1 MSFIRMLLAGLFRRA
16 RLESEMD
23 QELRFHMESRAA
35 DLMRA
40 GLPPADA
47 KRRARLEFGGI
58 EKHKEFCREA
68 RGFRVFDELR
78 ADVRYTLRTLRH
90 NPGFASIVVLSLALG
105 IGVNLVC
112 FASLYST
119 VLHPFPYP
127 DLSRIMAV
135 SETRSYSP
143 SERDPV
149 APANYLEWKQDSRS
163 FKQLAAYQ
171 DWEVNLTGVDH
182 PDHIR
187 AALASSEFFSILGL
201 PPALG
206 RTFNAA
212 ECEPGHDAVVVASH
226 GFWRTRMASAP
237 DAVGKT
243 VSLGGRKYTVI
254 GVMPDEF
261 NLPLEAELWAP
272 LALTPEDR
280 AQRTVQTLSVI
291 GRLSPGVSQRQAS
304 ADMDAIARQLE
315 QKYPRTNEQHRA
327 VVTPFLKLM
336 TNESDHFLAVLM
348 CAALFVLMLACTNV
362 GSLQIARA
370 VARQKEM
377 GLRSALGAAPFRIF
391 RQLLTESLVV
401 GLAAG
406 VLALPLAAWYLN
418 VMRSNIPAMVYRIVP
433 GLRGMAINGGVAACG
448 ILLSLLASILCCAP
462 AAFQVLHSRKTEDL
476 NSVLKE
482 GGRNSSASPS
492 RTRIRTTLVVAEVAL
507 AFVLLVGAGLMVGTL
522 QKFMTLNL
530 GYDVKNVLAADVSL
544 SGKEYQKPA
553 RTREFF
559 NNVLRNLDRSENMEA
574 AAAVGDLGLAQS
586 VIIEGRPPSRPGDT
600 RPDIRT
606 TTPHYLKAMRIPLLK
621 GRWLL
626 EQDGPDKVPVVVLSA
641 SVVRHY
647 WPDSNPVGERIK
659 LGNPDSPWL
668 TVVGVT
674 GDVKDWFLGQ
684 PMPAAYVSYR
694 QFPQTSMRLLVRS
707 HLDSR
712 KLSGSLRLAA
722 EAVDREQ
729 PVYNIHTLE
738 QQLYEETSGIRNV
751 TRMMSVYAAIALLLA
766 ITGIYS
772 ISSFFVT
779 QRIREIGVRMS
790 LGATKPAILRMV
802 LSQSYAMTGMGL
814 LIGVPAAILLT
825 IGMSSVL
832 YNIVSVQPVIFALL
846 IVVLGAATGIAG
858 YIPAYRATRVD
869 PVTALRQE

>member
-1 MSFIRMLLAGLFRRA
+1 MNFLRMVLAGIFRRA
-16 RLESEMD
+16 HVESEME
-23 QELRFHMESRAA
+23 QELSFHMESRAA
-35 DLMRA
+35 DLVRR
-40 GLPPADA
+40 GLSPVDA
-47 KRRARLEFGGI
+47 KRRARLEFGGV
-58 EKHKEFCREA
+58 ENHKEHCREA
-68 RGFRVFDELR
+68 RGFLVLDELR
-78 ADVRYTLRTLRH
+78 SDLRYAFRTLRH

-119 VLHPFPYP
+119 VLHPLPYP
-127 DLSRIMAV
+127 DLSRIMVV
-135 SETRSYSP
+135 SETRSHSP

-149 APANYLEWKQDSRS
+149 APANYLDWKQGSRS
-163 FKQLAAYQ
+163 FKQLAAYR
-171 DWEVNLTGVDH
+171 DWDVNLTGVDH
-182 PDHIR
+182 PDHIH
-187 AALASSEFFSILGL
+187 AALASSGFFSILGL
-201 PPALG
+201 PPVLG

-243 VSLGGRKYTVI
+243 ISLGGRKYTVI

-261 NLPLEAELWAP
+261 NLPLESELWAP
-272 LALTPEDR
+272 LAFTPEDR
-280 AQRTVQTLSVI
+280 TQRAVQQLSVI
-291 GRLSPGVSQRQAS
+291 GRLSPGVSQQQAS
-304 ADMDAIARQLE
+304 ADINAIARQLE
-315 QKYPRTNEQHRA
+315 KKYPRTNEQRRA
-327 VVTPFLKLM
+327 LVTPLLKLM
-336 TNESDHFLAVLM
+336 TNEGDHFQAVLM
-348 CAALFVLMLACTNV
+348 CAALFVLLLACTNV

-377 GLRSALGAAPFRIF
+377 GLRSALGAGHFRIF

-406 VLALPLAAWYLN
+406 IVGLALAAWYLN
-418 VMRSNIPAMVYRIVP
+418 VLRSTIPAMVYRIVA
-433 GLRGMAINGGVAACG
+433 GLRDIGINGEVAACG
-448 ILLSLLASILCCAP
+448 IVLSIVASILCCSP

-476 NSVLKE
+476 NDVLKE
-482 GGRNSSASPS
+482 GGRNSSASPA

-530 GYDVKNVLAADVSL
+530 GYDVKNVLAADISL

-553 RTREFF
+553 RARTFF
-559 NNVLRNLDRSENMEA
+559 DSVLRNLDRTQNMEA

-606 TTPHYLKAMRIPLLK
+606 ASAGYLKAMRLPLLK
-621 GRWLL
+621 GRWLSD
-626 EQDGPDKVPVVVLSA
+626 QDGPDKLPVVVLSA

-647 WPDSNPVGERIK
+647 WPNSNPVGERIK

-684 PMPAAYVSYR
+684 PAPAAYVSYR

-707 HLDSR
+707 RLDSR
-712 KLSGSLRLAA
+712 KLGGSLRLAA
-722 EAVDREQ
+722 ETVDREQ

-738 QQLYEETSGIRNV
+738 QQMYEETSGIRNV
-751 TRMMSVYAAIALLLA
+751 TRMMSGYAAIALLLA
-766 ITGIYS
+766 VTGIYS

-779 QRIREIGVRMS
+779 QRTREIGVRMS
-790 LGATKPAILRMV
+790 LGATRPAILRMV
-802 LSQSYAMTGMGL
+802 LSQSYAMTGIGL
-814 LIGVPAAILLT
+814 LIGVPVAILLT
-825 IGMSSVL
+825 IGMSSAL
-832 YNIVSVQPVIFALL
+832 YNIVSVRP
-846 IVVLGAATGIAG
+846 IVFILFIAVLGAATGIAG
-858 YIPAYRATRVD
+858 YIPAYRAARVD
-869 PVTALRQE
+869 PVVALRQE